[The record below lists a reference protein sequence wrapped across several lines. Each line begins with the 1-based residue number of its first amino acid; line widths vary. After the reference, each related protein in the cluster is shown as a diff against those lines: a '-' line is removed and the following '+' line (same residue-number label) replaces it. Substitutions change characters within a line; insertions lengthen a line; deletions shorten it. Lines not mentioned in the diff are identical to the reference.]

1 MTVDPD
7 APYLAGLFALT
18 VATGVVDAVSYLA
31 LDHVA
36 SVDHDEH
43 QDRQD

>member
-1 MTVDPD
+1 
-7 APYLAGLFALT
+7 
-18 VATGVVDAVSYLA
+18 VVDAVSYLA